1 MTTKHYDLISL
12 GGGSGGLAVAEV
24 AAKLGKRVAII
35 EPNGLGGTCVN
46 QGCVPKKVM
55 WYAAHLAHA
64 VKDAPDFG
72 HQVTHHGFD
81 WSRLIEGRDQYIN
94 NITEYWDGYAEQL
107 GIDVIAGYG
116 QFVDAHSV
124 RVNDMIYRADH
135 IVIATGGTPMVP
147 PIPGAELGITSDG
160 FFELKQ
166 QPKRVAVIGGGY
178 IGAELAGVMRALGSE
193 VSLFGLEDRLLV
205 AFDEKISHT
214 LANEMRQQGIEL
226 NLGVEVNALEQREDG
241 ICVAT
246 KQGAQ
251 FTGFDSVI
259 WAIGRR
265 PNTASLNVD
274 LAGVKRLDNGLIPTD
289 DYQNTNVD
297 GVYAIGDITGQ
308 AALTPVAIAAGRRL
322 ADRIFSG
329 QSDRKVDYA
338 NIPSV
343 VFTHPPIGSV
353 GLTERQARRLG
364 EELKI
369 YETSFT
375 PMRYA
380 LNQHGSTTAMKLIC
394 AGQQERIVG
403 IHLIGEGVD
412 EMLQGFAVAL
422 KMGASK
428 ADLDNTI
435 AIHPVSAEELVTLKE
450 ARVVAAESEL
460 KLAS

>member
-1 MTTKHYDLISL
+1 MTTKHYDLIAL

-24 AAKLGKRVAII
+24 ATKLGKRVAII
-35 EPNGLGGTCVN
+35 EPKGLGGTCVN

-64 VKDAPDFG
+64 VNDATGFG

-81 WSRLIEGRDQYIN
+81 WPRLVAGRDQYIN
-94 NITEYWDGYAEQL
+94 NITEYWDSYAKQL
-107 GIDVIAGYG
+107 GIDVIEGYG
-116 QFVDAHSV
+116 QFVDAQSV
-124 RVNDMIYRADH
+124 CVDSLIYRADH
-135 IVIATGGTPMVP
+135 IVIATGGAPIIP

-160 FFELKQ
+160 FFELTE

-178 IGAELAGVMRALGSE
+178 IGAELAGVMHALGTE
-193 VSLFGLEDRLLV
+193 VSLFGLEDRLLI
-205 AFDEKISHT
+205 AFDDMISET
-214 LANEMRQQGIEL
+214 LAKEMTQQGIEL
-226 NLGVEVNALEQREDG
+226 NLGVEVNALEQHADG
-241 ICVAT
+241 ISVST
-246 KQGAQ
+246 KQGAKHS
-251 FTGFDSVI
+251 GFDSVI

-265 PNTASLNVD
+265 PNTASLNVE
-274 LAGVKRLDNGLIPTD
+274 LAGVQRLDNGMIPAD
-289 DYQNTNVD
+289 DYQNTNVA
-297 GVYAIGDITGQ
+297 GIYAIGDITGH

-329 QSDRKVDYA
+329 QLDRKVDYD

-380 LNQHGSTTAMKLIC
+380 LNAHGSTTAMKLIC
-394 AGQQERIVG
+394 AGEQERVVG

-422 KMGASK
+422 KMGATK

-450 ARVVAAESEL
+450 ARMVAPEAKL

>member
-1 MTTKHYDLISL
+1 MKIKHYDLISL

-64 VKDAPDFG
+64 VKDAPGFG

-205 AFDEKISHT
+205 AFDEMISHT

-297 GVYAIGDITGQ
+297 GIYAIGDITGQ

-450 ARVVAAESEL
+450 ARIVAAESEL

>member
-64 VKDAPDFG
+64 VKDAPGFG

-205 AFDEKISHT
+205 AFDEMISHT

-251 FTGFDSVI
+251 FAGFDSVI

-265 PNTASLNVD
+265 PNTASLNVE

-297 GVYAIGDITGQ
+297 GIYAIGDITGQ

-450 ARVVAAESEL
+450 ARIVAAESEL

>member
-64 VKDAPDFG
+64 VKDAPGFG

-205 AFDEKISHT
+205 AFDEMISHT

-226 NLGVEVNALEQREDG
+226 NLGVEVNALDQREDG
-241 ICVAT
+241 ICVST

-251 FTGFDSVI
+251 FAGFDSVI

-265 PNTASLNVD
+265 PNTASLNVE

-297 GVYAIGDITGQ
+297 GIYAIGDITGQ

-353 GLTERQARRLG
+353 GLTETQARRLG

>member
-1 MTTKHYDLISL
+1 MTTKHYDLITL

-35 EPNGLGGTCVN
+35 EPQGLGGTCVN

-64 VKDAPDFG
+64 VADASGFG
-72 HQVTHHGFD
+72 HHVKHQGFD
-81 WSRLIEGRDQYIN
+81 WSRLIEGRDRYIN
-94 NITEYWDGYAEQL
+94 NITKYWDGYAQQL
-107 GIDVIAGYG
+107 GIDVITGYG

-135 IVIATGGTPMVP
+135 IVVATGGTPMVP

-160 FFELKQ
+160 FFELKE

-178 IGAELAGVMRALGSE
+178 IGAELAGVLRALGSE
-193 VSLFGLEDRLLV
+193 VSLFGLEDRLLI
-205 AFDEKISHT
+205 AFDEMISDT
-214 LANEMRQQGIEL
+214 LAGEMVKQGISL
-226 NLGVEVNALEQREDG
+226 NLGVEVNALENREDG
-241 ICVAT
+241 LCVAT
-246 KQGAQ
+246 KHGEQYA
-251 FTGFDSVI
+251 GFDSVI

-265 PNTASLNVD
+265 PNTAGLNLE
-274 LAGVKRLDNGLIPTD
+274 LAGVRRLDNGMIPTD

-297 GVYAIGDITGQ
+297 GIYAIGDITGR

-322 ADRIFSG
+322 AERLFAG
-329 QSDRKVDYA
+329 QVERKVDYD

-353 GLTERQARRLG
+353 GLTEMQARRLG
-364 EELKI
+364 QEIKV

-380 LNQHGSTTAMKLIC
+380 LNEHGSTTAMKLIC
-394 AGQQERIVG
+394 AGEQERVVG

-422 KMGASK
+422 KMGATK

-450 ARVVAAESEL
+450 ARIVQPEEQL

>member
-35 EPNGLGGTCVN
+35 EPKGLGGTCVN

-64 VKDAPDFG
+64 VSDATGFG

-81 WSRLIEGRDQYIN
+81 WSRLVTGRDQYIN

-116 QFVDAHSV
+116 QFVDAHNV

-160 FFELKQ
+160 FFELTE
-166 QPKRVAVIGGGY
+166 QPKRVAIIGGGY
-178 IGAELAGVMRALGSE
+178 IGAELAGVMRALGTE
-193 VSLFGLEDRLLV
+193 VSLFGLEDRLLI
-205 AFDEKISHT
+205 AFDDMISET
-214 LANEMRQQGIEL
+214 LAKEMAQQGIEL
-226 NLGVEVNALEQREDG
+226 NLGVEVIALEQHADG
-241 ICVAT
+241 ITVST
-246 KQGAQ
+246 KQGAKH
-251 FTGFDSVI
+251 TGFDSVI
-259 WAIGRR
+259 WAIGRH
-265 PNTASLNVD
+265 PNTASLNVEM
-274 LAGVKRLDNGLIPTD
+274 AGVKRLDNGLIPTD
-289 DYQNTNVD
+289 EYQNTNVD
-297 GVYAIGDITGQ
+297 CIYAIGDITGH

-322 ADRIFSG
+322 ADRVFSG
-329 QSDRKVDYA
+329 QSDRKVDYD

-343 VFTHPPIGSV
+343 VFTHPPVGSV

-380 LNQHGSTTAMKLIC
+380 LNAHGSTTAMKLIC
-394 AGQQERIVG
+394 AGEQERVVG

-422 KMGASK
+422 KMGATK

-450 ARVVAAESEL
+450 ARIVQPEEQL